1 MVELRLFGH
10 PELRV
15 QGRPLVLPLPHKA
28 LALLYYL
35 ALAEQPVG
43 RETLATLLWPEAPT
57 PTAKHS
63 LRNLLSVLR
72 KAVGDGLAITHRTVA
87 LQAEHI
93 QSIDVVTF
101 QQGVAAMQNVQ
112 ARAQSPDLA
121 LWQAT
126 LDLYRGEFLAGFYI
140 HQSEPFEEWTT
151 LRREYLR
158 KQLITNLLALS
169 EAYAATAATEPALAC
184 LDRLLE
190 IDSQNEAA
198 YARQIQLLL
207 TVGRRTE
214 ALQRYERY
222 RKMLADEFN
231 MTPSPALTALLTELR
246 TQASGQVTVA
256 HRGPEMA
263 KKPTGVTIEPLRVP
277 TLPSTLYQLA
287 PYTIPTNLTQPLS
300 AFVGRRQEL
309 VYLGQ
314 RLSDAD
320 CRLLTIVGPGGM
332 GKTSLALAVGQRL
345 LRTQQADFPDGIYF
359 VSLLDIAVAGNV
371 QPGQTLVDDPPAS
384 EAILHTIAEQIG
396 YKLEIGVS
404 PAIQLQAYLRTRR
417 ILLILDNFEHL
428 LAGTASIVKLLT
440 QAPQLKV
447 LITSRARLNVRGETV
462 LTLDNLSL
470 PAAAY
475 RAAVEAAQVNPTRSI
490 QDEAWRA
497 SEAVDMFV
505 QRAQQFDPT
514 FAISAETIGPVG
526 QICQLVGGLPLG
538 IELATS
544 MLLLLNCSTLATEIA
559 KSLDVLVADTRDLPR
574 EQRTLGAVFERSWRL
589 LPLEGQL
596 LLAKLSI
603 FPGSFG
609 REAAEHIAGATSAL
623 LRRLLDQSLLSKV
636 GDDRYAIHRTVH
648 AFAQQKLQQ
657 LPEQRAALYV
667 QYTHFYLEFLA
678 RLEQEQTAA
687 AYATAMEQI
696 QAEIDNVRT
705 AWRWC
710 VDQGN
715 LALLGTSAGS
725 LQDFYQT
732 AGMYPEAIQL
742 LEGAL
747 TMVRRAPEDT
757 QRQRLLARLLCYT
770 VQFYRLYPQSG
781 EMKKGEIWAN
791 EALALG
797 YHLADP
803 ALLGLAYH
811 ELARLAQARHD
822 FAAMR
827 PLSEQACTY
836 ARQANLPQ
844 LTAESL
850 NDLGIAL
857 TMTTHPL
864 AGIPHFHEA
873 LDYLRQ
879 RPNRALEVRIV
890 SNLGLFYLAGHDY
903 QAAYRYLQQ
912 RTLQTV
918 FEDWVHLGDL
928 LVALGAYSE
937 AQQEYRQGLVL
948 AQARHIPYWES
959 WLHAGY
965 GRLHRLCGDSAAAQ
979 SACRLALQMA
989 QSAGNHFVI
998 QRVQINLGHALADLG
1013 DHVAAGDCYQQAIT
1027 LQKGANWFSC
1037 PTDAYAGLAALCL
1050 EQNEATAAVPYAEAA
1065 LALLAQHGLA
1075 AAFEPFA
1082 VYWTCVRVLK
1092 AVGDPRART
1101 VLFAAYQTLQEIAN
1115 QLEDERLRRSFL
1127 ENVVAN
1133 RNLVA
1138 AAQATEIV
1146 TDPVAKPQPSPFR
1159 QPRVPLGRS
1168 PRHVEPRLGM

>member
-1 MVELRLFGH
+1 MSPMLELRLFGH

-15 QGRPLVLPLPHKA
+15 QGQLVVLPLPHKA

-43 RETLATLLWPEAPT
+43 RETLATLLWPEAST

-72 KAVGDGLAITHRTVA
+72 KALGDGLAITHRTVA
-87 LQAEHI
+87 LPAAHL
-93 QSIDVVTF
+93 QSIDVVAF
-101 QQGVAAMQNVQ
+101 QQGVAAVQHAQ
-112 ARAQSPDLA
+112 ARAAAPDLA
-121 LWQAT
+121 GWQAT
-126 LDLYRGEFLAGFYI
+126 LDLYRGDFLAGFYI

-190 IDSQNEAA
+190 IEPHNEAA
-198 YARQIQLLL
+198 YARQVQLLL

-222 RKMLADEFN
+222 RKTLADEFN

-246 TQASGQVTVA
+246 TQVSGQVIVA

-263 KKPTGVTIEPLRVP
+263 KKPTGVTIKPLPVP
-277 TLPSTLYQLA
+277 TLPSTLPSTLYQLA

-300 AFVGRRQEL
+300 AFVGRRQEV

-314 RLSDAD
+314 RLSDVD

-332 GKTSLALAVGQRL
+332 GKTSLALAAGQRL
-345 LRTQQADFPDGIYF
+345 LRTQPADFPDGIYF
-359 VSLLDIAVAGNV
+359 VSLLDIAVADNV
-371 QPGQTLVDDPPAS
+371 QPGQTLVDDPPS
-384 EAILHTIAEQIG
+384 GEAILRTIAEQIG
-396 YKLEIGVS
+396 YKLETDVS
-404 PAIQLQAYLRTRR
+404 PAVQLQAYLRTRR
-417 ILLILDNFEHL
+417 LLLILDNFEHL
-428 LAGTASIVKLLT
+428 LAGTASIVTLLT

-462 LTLDNLSL
+462 LTLENLSL

-475 RAAVEAAQVNPTRSI
+475 RAAVEAAQVNPTRAI

-497 SEAVDMFV
+497 SEAVAMFV

-514 FAISAETIGPVG
+514 FVISAETIGPVG

-544 MLLLLNCSTLATEIA
+544 MLLLLNCSTLATKIA

-609 REAAEHIAGATSAL
+609 REAAEDIAGATSAL
-623 LRRLLDQSLLSKV
+623 LRPLLDQSLLNKV
-636 GDDRYAIHRTVH
+636 GDERYAMHRTVH

-667 QYTHFYLEFLA
+667 QYAHFYLEFLA

-696 QAEIDNVRT
+696 QADLDNVRT
-705 AWRWC
+705 AWRWS

-715 LALLGTSAGS
+715 LALLEISVGS

-747 TMVRRAPEDT
+747 TTVRHAIARAPGVM
-757 QRQRLLARLLCYT
+757 QPQRLLARLLCYT
-770 VQFYRLYPQSG
+770 AQFYRLYPQSG
-781 EMKKGEIWAN
+781 EVKKGETWAN

-797 YHLADP
+797 CSLADP
-803 ALLGLAYH
+803 ALQGSAYH
-811 ELARLAQARHD
+811 ELARIAQARHD
-822 FAAMR
+822 YAAMR

-873 LDYLRQ
+873 LDYLRH

-912 RTLQTV
+912 RTLQPV
-918 FEDWVHLGDL
+918 FEDWVHVGDL
-928 LVALGAYSE
+928 LVALGAYSA
-937 AQQEYRQGLVL
+937 AQQEYRQGLAP

-959 WLHAGY
+959 WLHASY
-965 GRLHRLCGDSAAAQ
+965 GRLHCLCGDSAAAQ
-979 SACRLALQMA
+979 TACQLALQMA

-998 QRVQINLGHALADLG
+998 QRAQINLGHALANLG
-1013 DHVAAGDCYQQAIT
+1013 DFTAAGDCYQQAIT

-1050 EQNEATAAVPYAEAA
+1050 AQNEATAAVPHAEAA
-1065 LALLAQHGLA
+1065 LALFAQYGLA
-1075 AAFEPFA
+1075 AAYEPFA
-1082 VYWTCVRVLK
+1082 VYWTCVRVLQ

-1101 VLFAAYQTLQEIAN
+1101 VLGIAYQMLQKIAN
-1115 QLEDERLRRSFL
+1115 QLEDDRLRRSFL
-1127 ENVVAN
+1127 ENVVVN

-1138 AAQATEIV
+1138 AAQTAEIV
-1146 TDPVAKPQPSPFR
+1146 IDLVH
-1159 QPRVPLGRS
+1159 LGVS
-1168 PRHVEPRLGM
+1168 KTVNQ